1 MEQYTDDERV
11 EDLRKWWKENG
22 ASILIGIALGVIAIF
37 GWRYWIS
44 HRDAQAETASQA
56 YDAFVAVVEKPDAD
70 QARQRGQALTTGFPK
85 SPYAALAALRLA
97 HLALDGGDRATA
109 VQHLEWAIDHARLDE
124 LRDIARLRLARVRLA
139 AGQTAEAEKLL
150 EGVAT
155 ASLNAER
162 EELKG
167 DLYLAGN
174 HPEKARTAYAAALAA
189 SGDSRLLQL
198 KLDNLAATTSDAVVP
213 APPAPPPQPES
224 AKPESAPVATAPA
237 PTPTAAPAE
246 PAPTSAPAAPTAQ
259 PTTESAAAVPAEP
272 AATPIEPTPPSVPP
286 LPTEP
291 APASTPV
298 PPVSTSG
305 Q

>member
-11 EDLRKWWKENG
+11 EDLKKWWKENG

-37 GWRYWIS
+37 GWRYWLS
-44 HRDAQAETASQA
+44 HRDAQAEIASGA
-56 YDAFVAVVEKPDAD
+56 YDAFVAAVEKPDAGP
-70 QARQRGQALTTGFPK
+70 ARQLGQTLIADFPK

-97 HLALDGGDRATA
+97 RLALDGGDHATA
-109 VQHLEWAIDHARLDE
+109 SRQLEWVIGNARSDE

-150 EGVAT
+150 ESMAT

-162 EELKG
+162 EELRG

-174 HPEKARTAYAAALAA
+174 QPDKARTAYAAALAA
-189 SGDSRLLQL
+189 SGDDRLLQL
-198 KLDNLAATTSDAVVP
+198 KLDELAVATPGAVIP
-213 APPAPPPQPES
+213 APPAPPPPPEP
-224 AKPESAPVATAPA
+224 AKPESAPTAAVPATLSTTESAPV
-237 PTPTAAPAE
+237 APAE
-246 PAPTSAPAAPTAQ
+246 PAPT
-259 PTTESAAAVPAEP
+259 
-272 AATPIEPTPPSVPP
+272 
-286 LPTEP
+286 PTEP
-291 APASTPV
+291 VVAPVPPV